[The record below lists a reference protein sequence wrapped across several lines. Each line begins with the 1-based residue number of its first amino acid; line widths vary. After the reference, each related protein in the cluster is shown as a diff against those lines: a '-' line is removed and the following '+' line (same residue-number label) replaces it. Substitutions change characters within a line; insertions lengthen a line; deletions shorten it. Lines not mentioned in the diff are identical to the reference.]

1 MGGFK
6 NLETKKKKVENVGSR
21 HGAICKRRNGLF
33 KKAHE
38 LAVLCDAEVGLIT
51 ISDDGVIHEFASSSM
66 QSIIARLKKGMKSIE
81 GSTPESNSENQKADE
96 PMRCNSGLLLSLN
109 QNQKADEPMP
119 EEDVAEK
126 SKSKQNFLGKDFAC
140 MKLNDLVLLE
150 EHLNKGLL
158 CIHDRKIQLLME
170 EVKQSRMQGQHVL
183 QQNQNLQ
190 RQVEE
195 LQGFGRPVLTPML
208 LSHHFP
214 ETERDAGPADR
225 ASATPS
231 SLPSTISAA
240 PETTDINGLDL
251 SLQLRSSKPL
261 FHWLPNGINCDM
273 TAQQS
278 GTRVMPR

>member
-81 GSTPESNSENQKADE
+81 GSTPESNSDNQKADE
-96 PMRCNSGLLLSLN
+96 PM
-109 QNQKADEPMP
+109 PMP

-126 SKSKQNFLGKDFAC
+126 PKSKQNFLGKDFAC

-261 FHWLPNGINCDM
+261 FHWLPNGINGDT